1 MREREK
7 ISHLKKFFL
16 LYFSA
21 ESFLSDVKAN
31 LGSISQKIK
40 WLHKF
45 QLVDNYKP
53 MPGLDG
59 CHYLGQLIC

>member
-1 MREREK
+1 MREK
-7 ISHLKKFFL
+7 KSPISKSFFL

-21 ESFLSDVKAN
+21 ESFLSDVKAD

-45 QLVDNYKP
+45 RLMDNYKP
-53 MPGLDG
+53 MPEV
-59 CHYLGQLIC
+59 